1 MNHLRL
7 TLDAG
12 GREAD
17 IHPMYG
23 LMSDSAHVER
33 ATALQWN
40 YTGEELGILHHVEG
54 DAEGFAAAVAEV
66 PQVVDFELTRAGE
79 GSFYAYLSDRLTPEA
94 AGMFEVLAAGTAVV
108 VPPVVFEP
116 DGTVSFSVFGPA
128 ADLETA
134 LDLTPEFVEVE
145 VRRVG
150 GMAGLPGL
158 HETVL
163 SDRQRQ
169 AVRAGLELGYYGVPR
184 EASHEDVATA
194 IDCAPSTAAEHLRK
208 AESKLLHSVLEAP

>member
-1 MNHLRL
+1 MNHVRL

-23 LMSDSAHVER
+23 LMADSEHVER
-33 ATALQWN
+33 GTALQWN

-54 DAEGFAAAVAEV
+54 DADGFAAAVDGV
-66 PQVVDFELTRAGE
+66 PQVVDFELIRAGE
-79 GSFYAYLSDRLTPEA
+79 GAFYAYVSDELTPEA

-108 VPPVVFEP
+108 VPPVVYEP
-116 DGTVSFSVFGPA
+116 DGTVSFSAFGPA
-128 ADLETA
+128 ADIESA
-134 LDLTPEFVEVE
+134 IEIAPDFVDVD

-158 HETVL
+158 HETAL

-169 AVRAGLELGYYGVPR
+169 AVRAGLELGYYEVPR
-184 EASHEDVATA
+184 EASHEDVAAA

-208 AESKLLHSVLEAP
+208 AESKLLHSVLRER